1 MTSRKG
7 FTLIE
12 LMVVI
17 FIVGIL
23 AAVAIPIMR
32 GRIDA
37 AKWSEGKAAAGSIRT
52 AIRAA
57 IAEKGND
64 YDFATNVSTL
74 LQPSVLPPATL
85 TGKYFIEADYT
96 FSITNSADP
105 AVQPTYT
112 ITVGPSTAAE
122 GPTSPGSVTLDDDRI
137 VYRSVNR
144 TSVRVA

>member
-64 YDFATNVSTL
+64 YDFATNITTL
-74 LQPSVLPPATL
+74 EQLGFATGDL
-85 TGKYFIEADYT
+85 AGKYFLAADYT

-122 GPTSPGSVTLDDDRI
+122 GPTAPGSVTLDEAGLFTDL
-137 VYRSVNR
+137 
-144 TSVRVA
+144 

>member
-32 GRIDA
+32 GRIDS
-37 AKWSEGKAAAGSIRT
+37 AKWSEGRAAAGSIRT

-57 IAEKGND
+57 IAEKGNTYAFNTYVPNGD
-64 YDFATNVSTL
+64 MAALGFATGDL
-74 LQPSVLPPATL
+74 D
-85 TGKYFIEADYT
+85 GKYFPETAYT
-96 FSITNSADP
+96 FTITESANA
-105 AVQPTYT
+105 AVQPTYL
-112 ITVGPSTAAE
+112 ITV
-122 GPTSPGSVTLDDDRI
+122 TSPKTGESPGSPTSVTLDDTGTFVEI
-137 VYRSVNR
+137 P
-144 TSVRVA
+144 